1 MKKKNKYVVIGV
13 TGLAVL
19 CIGVWSG
26 VAIMWSRQ
34 NKTEESTTQETSEKT
49 TEEKATDNTDTTQEE
64 KNTLL
69 FAEDTSETEDAV
81 PEPWGEF
88 LQEKQY
94 EENITDWLLTDPGY
108 CLLDI
113 DQDGTEELILTS
125 GPDADNWYE
134 YQVYTAENDQNIE
147 LVDNII
153 VYKAISYSE
162 KYKALVGYNDQ
173 PKQLTSSKNYYVLED
188 GKLTED
194 FSIGSEV
201 DWETSVPSYD
211 ISDDV
216 NGYTVITEDE
226 YNTYENELK
235 PLNDWKSLDTTS
247 QNQEGNDYDTIRER
261 VRDAEG
267 YEPEVEYFSI
277 DGFWYSE
284 DYKYVYRFFTQEAT
298 VKTFCYAYIE
308 GKMSWRNKFECG
320 NIKMTSDK
328 NAVLKSDGGENS
340 FSPEV
345 YITKD
350 RMYSDELTLV
360 RVDEK
365 TVADLVGTWSDG
377 NRTYTFYANG
387 NYDFES
393 RDDKYSGDYF
403 FRGNGELVTIKY
415 ADVYANEYKVEDDT
429 LIFGAYTY
437 ERQ

>member
-188 GKLTED
+188 GKLTEA

-211 ISDDV
+211 ISDGV

-226 YNTYENELK
+226 YNTY
-235 PLNDWKSLDTTS
+235 D
-247 QNQEGNDYDTIRER
+247 
-261 VRDAEG
+261 
-267 YEPEVEYFSI
+267 
-277 DGFWYSE
+277 
-284 DYKYVYRFFTQEAT
+284 
-298 VKTFCYAYIE
+298 
-308 GKMSWRNKFECG
+308 
-320 NIKMTSDK
+320 
-328 NAVLKSDGGENS
+328 
-340 FSPEV
+340 
-345 YITKD
+345 
-350 RMYSDELTLV
+350 
-360 RVDEK
+360 
-365 TVADLVGTWSDG
+365 
-377 NRTYTFYANG
+377 
-387 NYDFES
+387 
-393 RDDKYSGDYF
+393 
-403 FRGNGELVTIKY
+403 
-415 ADVYANEYKVEDDT
+415 
-429 LIFGAYTY
+429 
-437 ERQ
+437 